1 MKWKVL
7 ESEYLFTEPWLTIRR
22 DKCELPNG
30 HVMPAFY
37 VQEYPTWVCAFALTK
52 EYKVVMIKQY
62 RHGIQEISIEP
73 PGGVVEKGEEPLT
86 AIKREVMEETGY
98 EFQSFE
104 FLGRVCANPSTS
116 DNYLHMFLATGG
128 KKKGE
133 QKLDDAEDLE
143 VVIYTIDEL
152 KQLLKENKIVQS
164 LHVSC
169 IFYALNKL
177 GEMQV

>member
-30 HVMPAFY
+30 RIMPAFY

-52 EYKVVMIKQY
+52 ESKVVMIKQY

-73 PGGVVEKGEEPLT
+73 PGGVVDKGEEPLT

-98 EFQSFE
+98 EFESYE
-104 FLGRVCANPSTS
+104 FLGRVCANPSTG

-128 KKKGE
+128 KKTGE
-133 QKLDDAEDLE
+133 QKLDDTEDVE
-143 VVIYTIDEL
+143 VVLYAMDEL

-169 IFYALNKL
+169 IFYALNHL
-177 GEMQV
+177 GQMRY

>member
-1 MKWKVL
+1 
-7 ESEYLFTEPWLTIRR
+7 
-22 DKCELPNG
+22 
-30 HVMPAFY
+30 
-37 VQEYPTWVCAFALTK
+37 
-52 EYKVVMIKQY
+52 MIKQY

-104 FLGRVCANPSTS
+104 FLGKVCANPSTS

-128 KKKGE
+128 EKKGE

-177 GEMQV
+177 GENASLASI